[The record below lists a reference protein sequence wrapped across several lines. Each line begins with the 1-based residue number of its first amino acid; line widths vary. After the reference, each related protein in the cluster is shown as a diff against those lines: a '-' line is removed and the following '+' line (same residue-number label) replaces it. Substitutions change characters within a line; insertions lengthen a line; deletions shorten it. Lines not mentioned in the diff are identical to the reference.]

1 MRPMRL
7 GCAGLA
13 QRFHAA
19 RGAPLWRFT
28 HSGAPLQL
36 RMALGGVASLQTS
49 SVLHYWQQFRSAMG
63 LVVRMQGMA
72 RKACMAERIEVRLLE
87 LRAQLTQAHARQE
100 TLVRLL
106 LPRLERGVAQAQQ
119 ARAATI
125 AWLARGAQ
133 QPALALA
140 ARHFTAQPAAGRWG
154 AAALAR
160 AVARCASLRADAAAP
175 SLALAQT
182 ATRRAQTAAHRT
194 VSQPPAGGAASP
206 TPRQA
211 ARRSGMAR
219 RAPARNGV
227 AAPGAP
233 LLRPAS
239 HPAQFSR
246 AMRPAAPVRQ
256 AGAWRAPLQAMP
268 APLPAPAA
276 RAGVVLGRYQGRQP
290 VRRVMRQAAPVA
302 TAELQSRVE
311 HIVDTRML
319 GVERTVQ
326 TRVVHEIVHGGQS
339 QEQLRKVLA
348 ETLFSAPVL
357 ASLTERMAGAIA
369 RRSATERY
377 RRGGA

>member
-1 MRPMRL
+1 MRAMRL
-7 GCAGLA
+7 GSAGLA

-19 RGAPLWRFT
+19 RGAPLWRFA

-36 RMALGGVASLQTS
+36 RMAHGGGAGRHTT

-72 RKACMAERIEVRLLE
+72 RKAGMAERIEVRLLE
-87 LRAQLTQAHARQE
+87 LRAKLMQAYARQQ
-100 TLVRLL
+100 TLVRQV
-106 LPRLERGVAQAQQ
+106 LPRLERGVSEAQQ

-125 AWLARGAQ
+125 AWLARGAE

-140 ARHFTAQPAAGRWG
+140 VRRFIAQPAAGQRD

-160 AVARCASLRADAAAP
+160 AVARCASLRAIAAASSP
-175 SLALAQT
+175 APTRT
-182 ATRRAQTAAHRT
+182 AIRRAQPAAHGAP
-194 VSQPPAGGAASP
+194 SQPAAGGTASP
-206 TPRQA
+206 APRQA

-219 RAPARNGV
+219 RAPARNGI

-233 LLRPAS
+233 FLRPAS
-239 HPAQFSR
+239 HLAAFPR
-246 AMRPAAPVRQ
+246 ASYLAAPARQ
-256 AGAWRAPLQAMP
+256 AGAWGPPVQAVP

-276 RAGVVLGRYQGRQP
+276 RAAIVLGRYQARQP
-290 VRRVMRQAAPVA
+290 VRRDMRQAAPAA
-302 TAELQSRVE
+302 TGELQSRVE

-319 GVERTVQ
+319 GVERAVQ

-357 ASLTERMAGAIA
+357 ASLTDRMASAIA

>member
-1 MRPMRL
+1 MRAMRL

-19 RGAPLWRFT
+19 RGAPLWRFA

-36 RMALGGVASLQTS
+36 RMAHGGGAGRHTT

-72 RKACMAERIEVRLLE
+72 RKADMAERIEVRLLE
-87 LRAQLTQAHARQE
+87 LRAKLMQAHARQQ
-100 TLVRLL
+100 TLVRLV

-125 AWLARGAQ
+125 AWLARGAE

-140 ARHFTAQPAAGRWG
+140 VRRFIAQPAAGQRD

-160 AVARCASLRADAAAP
+160 AVARCASLRAIAAAP
-175 SLALAQT
+175 SPAPART
-182 ATRRAQTAAHRT
+182 AIRRAHPAAHRPA
-194 VSQPPAGGAASP
+194 SQPAAG
-206 TPRQA
+206 
-211 ARRSGMAR
+211 GMAR
-219 RAPARNGV
+219 RAPARNGI

-233 LLRPAS
+233 FLRPAS
-239 HPAQFSR
+239 HPAQFPR
-246 AMRPAAPVRQ
+246 ATRPAVPARQ
-256 AGAWRAPLQAMP
+256 AGAWRPPVQAVP

-276 RAGVVLGRYQGRQP
+276 RAAIVLGRYQGRQP
-290 VRRVMRQAAPVA
+290 VRRDMRQAAPAA

-319 GVERTVQ
+319 GVERAVQ
-326 TRVVHEIVHGGQS
+326 TRVVHEIVHGGQT

-357 ASLTERMAGAIA
+357 ASLTDRMASAIA